1 MYKKYGRSHQKQ
13 ELSGG
18 MSQEVVEADAPIKP
32 KTVPPKRSS
41 WWASDERWAA
51 AALNCSGIPK
61 RLSLIWLNFQNR
73 GQDARPPPKYRK
85 EIRRWIHLHPTWA
98 IRVWNDSKA
107 TEFLRKGTNRELEAA
122 FLKADPPILAADM
135 LRVAILEREGGA
147 YVDVDARCLKSIDPV
162 IGPIDDSD
170 EGDDEEREI
179 PDLILLD
186 SSRSWFRNNWF
197 MACIPQHPFMTT
209 YIREM
214 LKRLS
219 WEING
224 QRSHLGPLL
233 CTGPMALA
241 ATFAQ
246 RNEWDSGSVVL
257 RELPSKDPAYRF
269 MRHSADGSW
278 TSGYGP
284 LLHDAAILLGSL
296 VLLLCI
302 LLGGYFLIRRFRR

>member
-1 MYKKYGRSHQKQ
+1 
-13 ELSGG
+13 
-18 MSQEVVEADAPIKP
+18 MSRVVEEEDACISPIKP
-32 KTVPPKRSS
+32 KPVRVKTSS
-41 WWASDERWAA
+41 WWASDARWADA
-51 AALNCSGIPK
+51 AVHTSGIPK

-73 GQDARPPPKYRK
+73 GQDAKPPPKYRK

-107 TEFLRKGTNRELEAA
+107 SEFLRNGSNRELESA

-147 YVDVDARCLKSIDPV
+147 YVDVDAQCLKAIDPV
-162 IGPIDDSD
+162 IGPTVDQDAEETDDD
-170 EGDDEEREI
+170 EREI
-179 PDLILLD
+179 PDLVLLD

-197 MACIPQHPFMTT
+197 MACLPQHPFMTT

-219 WEING
+219 WDINA

-257 RELPSKDPAYRF
+257 RELSSKDPADRF
-269 MRHSADGSW
+269 MRHLADGSW

-302 LLGGYFLIRRFRR
+302 VLGGYFLMRRF